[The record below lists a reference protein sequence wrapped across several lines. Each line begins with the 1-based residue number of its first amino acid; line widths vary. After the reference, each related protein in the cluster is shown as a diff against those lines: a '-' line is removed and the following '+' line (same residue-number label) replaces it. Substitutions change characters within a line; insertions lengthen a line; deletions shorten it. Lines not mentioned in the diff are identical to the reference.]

1 MQYKETLMAAKK
13 TYQSQVNNPK
23 FVIGDLVHIP
33 SNVVLWSGTG
43 SGTGIPVRTE
53 LPTTGVVID
62 ELSDTVIVFVHGR
75 RMNANKRHVYPYKEE
90 YNEGN

>member
-1 MQYKETLMAAKK
+1 MTAKK

-33 SNVVLWSGTG
+33 SNVVLWSSTG
-43 SGTGIPVRTE
+43 QDTGIPMKTQA
-53 LPTTGVVID
+53 PTTGVVID
-62 ELSDTVIVFVHGR
+62 ELSDTVIVFVQGR

-90 YNEGN
+90 AQ

>member
-1 MQYKETLMAAKK
+1 MAVKK

-33 SNVVLWSGTG
+33 SNVVLWSSTG
-43 SGTGIPVRTE
+43 QDTGIPMKTE
-53 LPTTGVVID
+53 APTTGVVID
-62 ELSDTVIVFVHGR
+62 ELSDTVIVFVQGR

-90 YNEGN
+90 VR